1 MKVLYGEFSIRDAS
15 CGRLG
20 NLRGGLSA
28 PFFFHKTA
36 LSGQRQAPPVK
47 RKKAD
52 MTQNPAHAAIT
63 ALALPLVEAAGLEL
77 WGIELLGEFRPVL
90 RVYVEAAG
98 GVTIEQCAVLSRQL
112 GLALDVEDV
121 ITSAYTLEVSSPG
134 LSRPFFSPEQ
144 LKAHVGGFLDVTLHE
159 PMPDFPRRKK
169 FYGRL
174 EEVSGDIFALRLDD
188 APEGGD
194 PAADVTLARIS
205 WDNVR
210 RAHLVHIFP
219 QKSKGAP
226 KKAVAPRIPKLEE
239 KH

>member
-1 MKVLYGEFSIRDAS
+1 
-15 CGRLG
+15 
-20 NLRGGLSA
+20 
-28 PFFFHKTA
+28 
-36 LSGQRQAPPVK
+36 
-47 RKKAD
+47 

-174 EEVSGDIFALRLDD
+174 EEVSGDRFVLLLDEAPTPDAL
-188 APEGGD
+188 P
-194 PAADVTLARIS
+194 VQIN

-210 RAHLVHIFP
+210 KAQLVHIFP
-219 QKSKGAP
+219 QKGKGAA
-226 KKAVAPRIPKLEE
+226 KKAPAPRAPKLEE
-239 KH
+239 ENQ